1 MGLKVDVSL
10 CYDLMSFFHE
20 EAISLRNRSANL
32 IN

>member
-10 CYDLMSFFHE
+10 CYDLMSLFHE
-20 EAISLRNRSANL
+20 EAICLRNRSANL